1 MTGLLWDMLRE
12 RRAAA
17 LITLL
22 LTLAAAA
29 AATGGP
35 VYHDAAAQALRL
47 AQVQDAPVTERVV
60 AGQRLVEEDEVRN
73 GQSPRLPYVPGLRT
87 VPGLQVVGR
96 ALAVPAGAA
105 PGTDPVKTNAW
116 LVSRGGACRE
126 LTISSGRCAV
136 ADAEVVVRDD
146 LAARLGLKP
155 GATVEFSPGDQLEQ
169 RLPLAVVGT
178 FAPPSSTDAYWAGR
192 AGLLGG
198 ESSPMFTTDHTVLR
212 LEGLVTRTVDL
223 IAPPEAYADPDTLI
237 AGLNQARVELTAGN
251 FVTITDIPALMARIA
266 EGEGLLADSV
276 TVAAL
281 PLVLLCWFVLFL
293 VVAAAVE
300 GRSEELGLTALRGTP
315 WRLRWALP
323 FAEVALPVLLAAG
336 PGLLLGY
343 YGTRAV
349 LASAMPQAQVTL
361 GTRSLQY
368 AAVAVLGALL
378 AGAFAQVGALRTP
391 VLGLL
396 RRLRAPRRA
405 GVAAAIEV
413 AVGALAALAGYQAA
427 VAGSAGGLGLL
438 APVCFGLGLGL
449 VAARV
454 LPAQA
459 VRLARASLR
468 RGRLRTSLAAFA
480 IARVPG
486 AARLVVLITVAFGL
500 LGFVLTAYDTS
511 GRAWA
516 ERARVQ
522 TGAAQVVTVQD
533 TTAPLLL
540 AAVAKVDPRGDYA
553 MAVSRYRNSGM
564 QLIMAV
570 DSSRLPNVANWPQDA
585 TVGPAE
591 AARLLHPVEP
601 DQMLVK
607 ANALDVDVT
616 VTSPDPEITLQ
627 VRLVF
632 ISADALRRVEARL
645 VQLRPGR
652 QRVTVPTDGCGQAP
666 CRLDELSVVPE
677 RTGQTRFTLTLGAL
691 RDETGQVVL
700 SADELSRL
708 ARWSQAESSSA
719 RPVAKLTRTPEG
731 LTMTADGAVLPDTR
745 LVAAILPG
753 PLPLVVTQ
761 PLVAPKFTGTGGL
774 EIPVAAAAR
783 TSSVPR
789 FGTYGALIDLSYA
802 DLVLGRGVTLTATE
816 VWLAADAPPDTIERL
831 HAAGLT
837 VLGHYTVAQRRDQIS
852 VAPRLGLW
860 FGLVVSAISVLLAAA
875 GLAALATF
883 ERPGGDSGLSVLSL
897 QGVRVRTLR
906 TVATGSRCAL
916 ALVAMLTGLVAAAA
930 AWALARDVLPVF
942 SDGDPSFP
950 APALPRLGA
959 VAGPVAA
966 AAAVLLV
973 GCWIA
978 THLVRAQSEGAD
990 Q

>member
-1 MTGLLWDMLRE
+1 MTGLLWSMLRE

-47 AQVQDAPVTERVV
+47 AQVTDAPVVERVV
-60 AGQRLVEEDEVRN
+60 AGQRMVDEEEVK
-73 GQSPRLPYVPGLRT
+73 GTKSPRLPYVPGLRT
-87 VPGLQVVGR
+87 VAGLQVAGK
-96 ALAVPAGAA
+96 ALVQPPGAAAGA
-105 PGTDPVKTNAW
+105 DPVRADAW

-126 LTISSGRCAV
+126 LTISAGRCAV
-136 ADAEVVVRDD
+136 ADDEVVVRDD

-155 GATVEFSPGDQLEQ
+155 GATVEFSPGDRRDQ

-198 ESSPMFTTDHTVLR
+198 ESSPMFTTDRTVMR
-212 LEGLVTRTVDL
+212 TGELVTRTVDL
-223 IAPPEAYADPDTLI
+223 IAPPGAYADPERLI
-237 AGLNQARVELTAGN
+237 AGLNQSRVELTAGN
-251 FVTITDIPALMARIA
+251 FVTVTEIPALMARIA
-266 EGEGLLADSV
+266 QGESLLADSV

-323 FAEVALPVLLAAG
+323 FAEVALPVLTAAG

-343 YGTRAV
+343 FGTKAV
-349 LASAMPQAQVTL
+349 LASVMPQAQVAL

-405 GVAAAIEV
+405 GVAATVEV

-459 VRLARASLR
+459 VRLAWASLR
-468 RGRLRTSLAAFA
+468 RGRLRTSLGAFA

-522 TGAAQVVTVQD
+522 TGAAEVVRVQD

-540 AAVAKVDPRGDYA
+540 AAVARVDPRGDYA
-553 MAVSRYRNSGM
+553 MAVSHYRNSGM
-564 QLIMAV
+564 QLMMAV
-570 DSSRLPNVANWPQDA
+570 DSARLPKVANWPQDA

-601 DQMLVK
+601 DRMLVK
-607 ANALDVDVT
+607 ADSLDVDVA

-632 ISADALRRVEARL
+632 VSADALRRVEARL
-645 VQLRPGR
+645 VQVRPGR
-652 QRVTVPTDGCGQAP
+652 HRLTVPTEGCGVAP

-677 RTGQTRFTLTLGAL
+677 RTGQTRFTLTIGAL
-691 RDETGQVVL
+691 RDQDGQVAL

-708 ARWSQAESSSA
+708 ERWSQPQSSSA
-719 RPVAKLTRTPEG
+719 RPVVKLSRTAEG

-753 PLPLVVTQ
+753 PVPLLVTR
-761 PLVAPKFTGTGGL
+761 PLAVQRFTATGGL
-774 EIPVAAAAR
+774 EIPIAEAAR

-789 FGTYGALIDLSYA
+789 FGTYGALIDLTYT

-816 VWLAADAPPDTIERL
+816 VWLSADAPPDAIARL
-831 HAAGLT
+831 HEAGLT
-837 VLGHYTVAQRRDQIS
+837 VLDHYTVAQRRDQIS

-860 FGLVVSAISVLLAAA
+860 FGLAVSAISVLLAAA

-883 ERPGGDSGLSVLSL
+883 ERPGGDSGLSVLNL
-897 QGVRVRTLR
+897 QGLRARTLR

-916 ALVAMLTGLVAAAA
+916 ALVAMLTGLAAAAA

-950 APALPRLGA
+950 APALPRPGV

-966 AAAVLLV
+966 AAAVLLL

>member
-12 RRAAA
+12 RRTAA

-35 VYHDAAAQALRL
+35 VYHEAAAQALRV
-47 AQVQDAPVTERVV
+47 AQVGDAPVTERVITG
-60 AGQRLVEEDEVRN
+60 ARLVDEDELKGTR
-73 GQSPRLPYVPGLRT
+73 SPQLPYVPGLRT
-87 VPGLQVVGR
+87 VTGLQVVGK
-96 ALAVPAGAA
+96 ALVQPAGAA
-105 PGTDPVKTNAW
+105 DPVKADAW

-126 LTISSGRCAV
+126 LVVTGGRCAV
-136 ADAEVVVRDD
+136 ADDEVVVRDD

-155 GATVEFSPGDQLEQ
+155 GATVEFSPGDRQEQ
-169 RLPLAVVGT
+169 RMPLAVVGT
-178 FAPPSSTDAYWAGR
+178 FAPPPSNDPYWAGR
-192 AGLLGG
+192 ASLLGG
-198 ESSPMFTTDHTVLR
+198 ESSPMFTTERTVLR
-212 LEGLVTRTVDL
+212 MDGLVTRTVDL
-223 IAPPEAYADPDTLI
+223 IAPAAAYADPDQLI

-266 EGEGLLADSV
+266 QGQDLLADSV

-315 WRLRWALP
+315 WRLRWSLP
-323 FAEVALPVLLAAG
+323 FAEVALPVLAAAG

-343 YGTRAV
+343 YGTKAV
-349 LASAMPQAQVTL
+349 LAAAMPQAEVTL

-368 AAVAVLGALL
+368 AAVAVVGALL

-405 GVAAAIEV
+405 GAAAAVEV
-413 AVGALAALAGYQAA
+413 AVGALAALAGYQAS

-459 VRLARASLR
+459 VRLARACLR
-468 RGRLRTSLAAFA
+468 RGRLRTSLGAFA

-533 TTAPLLL
+533 TTAPLLM
-540 AAVAKVDPRGDYA
+540 AAVAEVDPRGDFA

-570 DSSRLPNVANWPQDA
+570 DSPRLPNVANWPQDA
-585 TVGPAE
+585 AVGAAE
-591 AARLLHPVEP
+591 AARLLRPAEP
-601 DQMLVK
+601 DPMLVR
-607 ANALDVDVT
+607 ASTLDVDVT
-616 VTSPDPEITLQ
+616 VASPDPELAVQ
-627 VRLVF
+627 VRLVL
-632 ISADALRRVEARL
+632 ITADALRRVEVRFSQ
-645 VQLRPGR
+645 VRPGR
-652 QRVTVPTDGCGQAP
+652 HRLTMPTEGCGQAP
-666 CRLDELSVVPE
+666 CRIDELSVVPE
-677 RTGQTRFTLTLGAL
+677 RTGQTRFTVTVGTL
-691 RDETGQVVL
+691 RDQAGQVVL

-708 ARWSQAESSSA
+708 DRWVQAEPSSA
-719 RPVAKLTRTPEG
+719 RPVAKLARTPDG
-731 LTMTADGAVLPDTR
+731 LSMTADGAVLPDTR
-745 LVAAILPG
+745 VTAAVIKG
-753 PLPLVVTQ
+753 PVPLVVTQ
-761 PLVAPKFTGTGGL
+761 PLTVPEFTGTGGL
-774 EIPVAAAAR
+774 EVPVAAVAR

-789 FGTYGALIDLSYA
+789 YGTYGALIDLGYV
-802 DLVLGRGVTLTATE
+802 DQMLGRGVTLSGTE
-816 VWLAADAPPDTIERL
+816 VWLSAGAPPDAVERL
-831 HAAGLT
+831 NEAGLT
-837 VLGHYTVAQRRDQIS
+837 VLGHYTVGQRRDQIS

-860 FGLVVSAISVLLAAA
+860 FGLAVSAISVLLAAA

-897 QGVRVRTLR
+897 QGVRTRTLR
-906 TVATGSRCAL
+906 AVATGSRCAL
-916 ALVAMLTGLVAAAA
+916 ALVAMATGLVAAAA

-950 APALPRLGA
+950 APALPRPGA